1 MFFHRD
7 LFERVSKNLSERLIK
22 NENFIKVLILDL
34 KVLLQRIVDFFI
46 KLNKKQ
52 KIALIA
58 AGVLITALLVFLLLY
73 PFKEKDYAQG
83 GYGVLFER
91 LDSSDNALILQ
102 HLQQNQIPYK
112 ILKDDTILIPKDKV
126 YEERITLASQG
137 IPKTS
142 KVGFEIFDTKDFGAT
157 DFDQNIKLIRAIEG
171 ELSRTIE
178 SLNPILKANVHIAIP
193 KDSVFVAKEVP
204 PSASVMLKL
213 KPDMKLSPTQIL
225 GIKNLIAAAVPKL
238 TTENVKIVNENGESI
253 GEGDILENSK
263 ELALEQLRYKQNFE
277 NILENKIV
285 NILAPIVGGKN
296 KVVARVNAEF
306 DFSQKKSTKETFD
319 PNNVVR
325 SEQNLE
331 EKKEGAPKKQV
342 GGVPGVVSN
351 IGPVQGLKDNKEPE
365 KYEKSQN
372 TTNYE
377 VGKTISEIKGEFG
390 TLVRLNAAVVV
401 DGKYKI
407 ALKDGANT
415 LEYEPL
421 SDESLKKI
429 NALVKQ
435 AIGYNQNRGDD
446 VAVSNFEFNPMAPML
461 DNATLSEKIM
471 HKTQKV
477 LGSFTPLIKYI
488 LVFIV
493 LFIFYKK
500 VIVPFSERMLEVVPD
515 EDKEVKS
522 MFEEM
527 DEEEDELNKLGDLR
541 KKVEDQLGLNATFSE
556 EEVRYEIVL
565 EKIRGTLKERPDEI
579 AMLFKLLIK
588 DEISSDSA
596 KG

>member
-1 MFFHRD
+1 M
-7 LFERVSKNLSERLIK
+7 
-22 NENFIKVLILDL
+22 DL

-83 GYGVLFER
+83 GYGVLFEG

-112 ILKDDTILIPKDKV
+112 VSKDDTILIPRDKV

-325 SEQNLE
+325 SEQNSE

-446 VAVSNFEFNPMAPML
+446 IAVSNFEFNPTAPML

>member
-1 MFFHRD
+1 M
-7 LFERVSKNLSERLIK
+7 
-22 NENFIKVLILDL
+22 DL

-527 DEEEDELNKLGDLR
+527 DEEEDEMNKLGDLR

>member
-1 MFFHRD
+1 M
-7 LFERVSKNLSERLIK
+7 
-22 NENFIKVLILDL
+22 DL

-112 ILKDDTILIPKDKV
+112 VSRDDTILIPKDKV

-331 EKKEGAPKKQV
+331 EKKEGASKKQV

-407 ALKDGANT
+407 VLKDGANT

>member
-1 MFFHRD
+1 M
-7 LFERVSKNLSERLIK
+7 
-22 NENFIKVLILDL
+22 DL

-238 TTENVKIVNENGESI
+238 TIENVKIVNENGESI

-401 DGKYKI
+401 DGRYKI
-407 ALKDGANT
+407 VLKDGANA

-446 VAVSNFEFNPMAPML
+446 VAVSNFEFNPMAPMI

-471 HKTQKV
+471 HKTQKI

-556 EEVRYEIVL
+556 EEVRYEIIL

-579 AMLFKLLIK
+579 ATLFKLLIK

>member
-1 MFFHRD
+1 M
-7 LFERVSKNLSERLIK
+7 
-22 NENFIKVLILDL
+22 DL

-112 ILKDDTILIPKDKV
+112 ILKDDTILVPKDKV

-193 KDSVFVAKEVP
+193 KDSVFVVKEVP

-238 TTENVKIVNENGESI
+238 TIENVKIVNENGESI

-407 ALKDGANT
+407 AFKDGANA

-446 VAVSNFEFNPMAPML
+446 VAVSNFEFNPMAPMI

-471 HKTQKV
+471 HKTQKI

-541 KKVEDQLGLNATFSE
+541 KKVEDQLGLNASFSE
-556 EEVRYEIVL
+556 EEVRYEIIL

-579 AMLFKLLIK
+579 ATLFKLLIK

>member
-1 MFFHRD
+1 M
-7 LFERVSKNLSERLIK
+7 
-22 NENFIKVLILDL
+22 DL

-238 TTENVKIVNENGESI
+238 MTENVKIVNENGESI

-407 ALKDGANT
+407 AFKDGANT

>member
-1 MFFHRD
+1 M
-7 LFERVSKNLSERLIK
+7 
-22 NENFIKVLILDL
+22 DL

-73 PFKEKDYAQG
+73 PFKEKDYVQG

-331 EKKEGAPKKQV
+331 EKKEGASKKQV

-407 ALKDGANT
+407 VLKDGANT

-446 VAVSNFEFNPMAPML
+446 VAVSNFEFNPTAPML

>member
-1 MFFHRD
+1 M
-7 LFERVSKNLSERLIK
+7 
-22 NENFIKVLILDL
+22 DL

-73 PFKEKDYAQG
+73 PFKEKDYVQG

-365 KYEKSQN
+365 KYEKSQS

-390 TLVRLNAAVVV
+390 TLVRLNVAVVV

>member
-1 MFFHRD
+1 M
-7 LFERVSKNLSERLIK
+7 
-22 NENFIKVLILDL
+22 DL

-112 ILKDDTILIPKDKV
+112 VLKDDTILIPKDKV

-238 TTENVKIVNENGESI
+238 TIENVKIVNENGESI

-331 EKKEGAPKKQV
+331 EKKEGASKKQV

-407 ALKDGANT
+407 ALKDGANA

-446 VAVSNFEFNPMAPML
+446 VAVSNFEFNPMAPMI

-471 HKTQKV
+471 HKTQKI
-477 LGSFTPLIKYI
+477 LGSFTPLIKYV

-556 EEVRYEIVL
+556 EEVRYEIIL

-579 AMLFKLLIK
+579 ATLFKLLIK

>member
-1 MFFHRD
+1 M
-7 LFERVSKNLSERLIK
+7 
-22 NENFIKVLILDL
+22 DL

-83 GYGVLFER
+83 GYGVLFEG

-112 ILKDDTILIPKDKV
+112 VSKDDTILIPRDKV

-446 VAVSNFEFNPMAPML
+446 VAVSNFEFNPTAPML

>member
-1 MFFHRD
+1 M
-7 LFERVSKNLSERLIK
+7 
-22 NENFIKVLILDL
+22 DL

-73 PFKEKDYAQG
+73 PFKEKDYVQG

-112 ILKDDTILIPKDKV
+112 VSKDDTILIPKDKV

-446 VAVSNFEFNPMAPML
+446 IAVSNFEFNPTAPML

-471 HKTQKV
+471 HKTQKI

-588 DEISSDSA
+588 DEISSDST
-596 KG
+596 KS

>member
-1 MFFHRD
+1 M
-7 LFERVSKNLSERLIK
+7 
-22 NENFIKVLILDL
+22 DL

-306 DFSQKKSTKETFD
+306 DFSQKRSTKETFD

>member
-1 MFFHRD
+1 M
-7 LFERVSKNLSERLIK
+7 
-22 NENFIKVLILDL
+22 DL

-73 PFKEKDYAQG
+73 PFKEKDYVQG

-112 ILKDDTILIPKDKV
+112 VSRDDTILIPKDKV

-238 TTENVKIVNENGESI
+238 TIENVKIVNENGESI

-331 EKKEGAPKKQV
+331 EKKEGASKKQV

-407 ALKDGANT
+407 VLKDGANT

>member
-1 MFFHRD
+1 M
-7 LFERVSKNLSERLIK
+7 
-22 NENFIKVLILDL
+22 DL

-52 KIALIA
+52 KIALIT

-73 PFKEKDYAQG
+73 PFKEKDYVQG

-238 TTENVKIVNENGESI
+238 TIENVKIVNENGESI

-401 DGKYKI
+401 DGRYKI
-407 ALKDGANT
+407 ALKDGANA

-446 VAVSNFEFNPMAPML
+446 VAVSNFEFNPMAPLL

-471 HKTQKV
+471 HKTQKI

-556 EEVRYEIVL
+556 EEVRYEIIL

-579 AMLFKLLIK
+579 ATLFKLLIK

>member
-1 MFFHRD
+1 M
-7 LFERVSKNLSERLIK
+7 
-22 NENFIKVLILDL
+22 DL

-446 VAVSNFEFNPMAPML
+446 VAVSNFEFNPTAPML

-579 AMLFKLLIK
+579 ATLFKLLIK

>member
-1 MFFHRD
+1 M
-7 LFERVSKNLSERLIK
+7 
-22 NENFIKVLILDL
+22 DL

-112 ILKDDTILIPKDKV
+112 VLKDDTILIPKDKV

-238 TTENVKIVNENGESI
+238 TIENVKIVNENGESI

-331 EKKEGAPKKQV
+331 EKKEGTPKKQI

-407 ALKDGANT
+407 ALKDGANA

-446 VAVSNFEFNPMAPML
+446 VAVSNFEFNPMAPMI

-471 HKTQKV
+471 HKTQKI

-541 KKVEDQLGLNATFSE
+541 KKVEDQLGLNASFSE
-556 EEVRYEIVL
+556 EEVRYEIIL

-579 AMLFKLLIK
+579 ATLFKLLIK

>member
-1 MFFHRD
+1 M
-7 LFERVSKNLSERLIK
+7 
-22 NENFIKVLILDL
+22 DL

-407 ALKDGANT
+407 VLKDGANT

-446 VAVSNFEFNPMAPML
+446 VAVSNFEFNPTAPML

>member
-1 MFFHRD
+1 M
-7 LFERVSKNLSERLIK
+7 
-22 NENFIKVLILDL
+22 DL

-112 ILKDDTILIPKDKV
+112 VSKDDTILVPKDKV

-238 TTENVKIVNENGESI
+238 TIENVKIVNENGESI

-401 DGKYKI
+401 DGRYKI
-407 ALKDGANT
+407 ALKDGANA

-446 VAVSNFEFNPMAPML
+446 VAVSNFEFNPMAPMI

-471 HKTQKV
+471 HKTQKI
-477 LGSFTPLIKYI
+477 LGSFTPLIKYV

-556 EEVRYEIVL
+556 EEVRYEIIL

-579 AMLFKLLIK
+579 ATLFKLLIK

>member
-1 MFFHRD
+1 M
-7 LFERVSKNLSERLIK
+7 
-22 NENFIKVLILDL
+22 DL

-112 ILKDDTILIPKDKV
+112 VLKDDTILVPKDKV

-238 TTENVKIVNENGESI
+238 TIENVKIVNENGESI

-407 ALKDGANT
+407 ALKDGANA

-446 VAVSNFEFNPMAPML
+446 VAVSNFEFNPMAPMI

-471 HKTQKV
+471 HKTQKI

-541 KKVEDQLGLNATFSE
+541 KKVEDQLGLNASFSE
-556 EEVRYEIVL
+556 EEVRYEIIL
-565 EKIRGTLKERPDEI
+565 EKIRETLKERPDEI
-579 AMLFKLLIK
+579 ATLFKLLIK

>member
-1 MFFHRD
+1 M
-7 LFERVSKNLSERLIK
+7 
-22 NENFIKVLILDL
+22 DL

-331 EKKEGAPKKQV
+331 EKKEGASKKQV

-565 EKIRGTLKERPDEI
+565 EKIRETLKERPDEI

>member
-1 MFFHRD
+1 M
-7 LFERVSKNLSERLIK
+7 
-22 NENFIKVLILDL
+22 LDL

-471 HKTQKV
+471 HKAQKV

-488 LVFIV
+488 LVFVV

>member
-1 MFFHRD
+1 M
-7 LFERVSKNLSERLIK
+7 
-22 NENFIKVLILDL
+22 DL

-238 TTENVKIVNENGESI
+238 TIENVKIVNENGESI

-407 ALKDGANT
+407 ALKDGANA

-446 VAVSNFEFNPMAPML
+446 VAVSNFEFNPMAPMI

-471 HKTQKV
+471 HKTQKI
-477 LGSFTPLIKYI
+477 LGSFTPLIKYV

-541 KKVEDQLGLNATFSE
+541 KKVEDQLGLNASFSE
-556 EEVRYEIVL
+556 EEVRYEIIL

-579 AMLFKLLIK
+579 ATLFKLLIK

>member
-1 MFFHRD
+1 M
-7 LFERVSKNLSERLIK
+7 
-22 NENFIKVLILDL
+22 DL

-446 VAVSNFEFNPMAPML
+446 VAVSNFEFNPITPML

>member
-1 MFFHRD
+1 M
-7 LFERVSKNLSERLIK
+7 
-22 NENFIKVLILDL
+22 DL

-73 PFKEKDYAQG
+73 PFKEKDYVQG
-83 GYGVLFER
+83 DYGVLFER

>member
-1 MFFHRD
+1 M
-7 LFERVSKNLSERLIK
+7 
-22 NENFIKVLILDL
+22 DL

-52 KIALIA
+52 KIALIV

-331 EKKEGAPKKQV
+331 EKKEGTPKKQV

>member
-1 MFFHRD
+1 M
-7 LFERVSKNLSERLIK
+7 
-22 NENFIKVLILDL
+22 DL

-52 KIALIA
+52 KIALIT

>member
-1 MFFHRD
+1 M
-7 LFERVSKNLSERLIK
+7 
-22 NENFIKVLILDL
+22 DL

-331 EKKEGAPKKQV
+331 EKKEGTPKKQV

-446 VAVSNFEFNPMAPML
+446 VAVSNFEFNPMAPMI

>member
-1 MFFHRD
+1 M
-7 LFERVSKNLSERLIK
+7 
-22 NENFIKVLILDL
+22 DL
-34 KVLLQRIVDFFI
+34 KVLLQRIVDLFI

-565 EKIRGTLKERPDEI
+565 EKIRETLKERPDEI

>member
-1 MFFHRD
+1 M
-7 LFERVSKNLSERLIK
+7 
-22 NENFIKVLILDL
+22 DL

-73 PFKEKDYAQG
+73 PFKEKDYTQG

-331 EKKEGAPKKQV
+331 EKKEGASKKQV

-407 ALKDGANT
+407 ALKDGANA

-471 HKTQKV
+471 HKTQKI

-515 EDKEVKS
+515 EDKEVRS

-527 DEEEDELNKLGDLR
+527 DEEEDEMNKLGDLR

>member
-1 MFFHRD
+1 MDF
-7 LFERVSKNLSERLIK
+7 
-22 NENFIKVLILDL
+22 
-34 KVLLQRIVDFFI
+34 KVLLQQIVNFFI

-52 KIALIA
+52 KIALIS
-58 AGVLITALLVFLLLY
+58 AGVLVTALLVFLLLY
-73 PFKEKDYAQG
+73 PFKEKDYVQG
-83 GYGVLFER
+83 GYGVLFEG
-91 LDSSDNALILQ
+91 LDPSDNALILQ

-112 ILKDDTILIPKDKV
+112 VPKDTTILIPKDKI

-193 KDSVFVAKEVP
+193 KESVFVSKEVP

-213 KPDMKLSPTQIL
+213 KPDMKLLPTQIL
-225 GIKNLIAAAVPKL
+225 GIKNLIAASIPKL
-238 TTENVKIVNENGESI
+238 TIENVKIVNENGEPL
-253 GEGDILENSK
+253 GEGDSLDNSK

-277 NILENKIV
+277 NILESKVV

-331 EKKEGAPKKQV
+331 EKKTGTPKKEV

-351 IGPVQGLKDNKEPE
+351 IGPVQGLKDNKEQE

-390 TLVRLNAAVVV
+390 TLIRLNAAVVV
-401 DGKYKI
+401 DGKYKVV
-407 ALKDGANT
+407 LKDGVSA
-415 LEYEPL
+415 LEYVPL

-429 NALVKQ
+429 NTLVKQ
-435 AIGYNQNRGDD
+435 AIGYSQNRGDD
-446 VAVSNFEFNPMAPML
+446 VAVSNFEFNPMVPTIN
-461 DNATLSEKIM
+461 NATLTEKII
-471 HKTQKV
+471 HQAQKI
-477 LGSFTPLIKYI
+477 LGPFTPLIKYV
-488 LVFIV
+488 LVFVV

-522 MFEEM
+522 MFEEI
-527 DEEEDELNKLGDLR
+527 DEEEDELNKFGDLR

-556 EEVRYEIVL
+556 EEVRYEIIL

-579 AMLFKLLIK
+579 ATLFRLLIK
-588 DEISSDSA
+588 DEISSD
-596 KG
+596 GTRG

>member
-1 MFFHRD
+1 M
-7 LFERVSKNLSERLIK
+7 
-22 NENFIKVLILDL
+22 DL
-34 KVLLQRIVDFFI
+34 KVLLQRIVDLFI

-73 PFKEKDYAQG
+73 PFKEKDYVQG

>member
-1 MFFHRD
+1 M
-7 LFERVSKNLSERLIK
+7 
-22 NENFIKVLILDL
+22 DL

-565 EKIRGTLKERPDEI
+565 EKIRGTLRERPDEI

>member
-1 MFFHRD
+1 M
-7 LFERVSKNLSERLIK
+7 
-22 NENFIKVLILDL
+22 DL

-331 EKKEGAPKKQV
+331 EKKEGASKKQV

-471 HKTQKV
+471 HKTQKI

-588 DEISSDSA
+588 DEISSDSV

>member
-1 MFFHRD
+1 M
-7 LFERVSKNLSERLIK
+7 
-22 NENFIKVLILDL
+22 DL

-112 ILKDDTILIPKDKV
+112 VLKDDTILIPKDKV

-238 TTENVKIVNENGESI
+238 TIENVKIVNENGESI

-331 EKKEGAPKKQV
+331 EKKEGTPKKQV

-407 ALKDGANT
+407 AFKDGANA

-446 VAVSNFEFNPMAPML
+446 VAVSNFEFNPMAPMI

-471 HKTQKV
+471 HKTQKI

-488 LVFIV
+488 LVFVV

-541 KKVEDQLGLNATFSE
+541 KKVEDQLGLNASFSE
-556 EEVRYEIVL
+556 EEVRYEIIL

-579 AMLFKLLIK
+579 ATLFKLLIK

>member
-1 MFFHRD
+1 M
-7 LFERVSKNLSERLIK
+7 
-22 NENFIKVLILDL
+22 DL

-73 PFKEKDYAQG
+73 PFKEKDYVQG

-112 ILKDDTILIPKDKV
+112 VLKDDTILIPKDKV

-238 TTENVKIVNENGESI
+238 TIENVKIVNENGESI

-407 ALKDGANT
+407 ALKDGVNA

-446 VAVSNFEFNPMAPML
+446 VAVSNFEFNPMAPMI

-471 HKTQKV
+471 HKTQKI

-541 KKVEDQLGLNATFSE
+541 KKVEDQLGLNASFSE
-556 EEVRYEIVL
+556 EEVRYEIIL

-579 AMLFKLLIK
+579 ATLFKLLIK

>member
-1 MFFHRD
+1 M
-7 LFERVSKNLSERLIK
+7 
-22 NENFIKVLILDL
+22 DL

-522 MFEEM
+522 MLEEM

>member
-1 MFFHRD
+1 M
-7 LFERVSKNLSERLIK
+7 
-22 NENFIKVLILDL
+22 DL

-52 KIALIA
+52 KIALIV

-112 ILKDDTILIPKDKV
+112 VLKDDTILVPKDKV

-178 SLNPILKANVHIAIP
+178 SLNPILKANVYIAIP

-238 TTENVKIVNENGESI
+238 TIENVKIVNENGESI

-407 ALKDGANT
+407 ALKDGANA

-446 VAVSNFEFNPMAPML
+446 VAVSNFEFNPMAPMI

-471 HKTQKV
+471 HKTQKI

-541 KKVEDQLGLNATFSE
+541 KKVEDQLGLNASFSE
-556 EEVRYEIVL
+556 EEVRYEIIL
-565 EKIRGTLKERPDEI
+565 EKIRETLKERPDEI
-579 AMLFKLLIK
+579 ATLFKLLIK

>member
-1 MFFHRD
+1 M
-7 LFERVSKNLSERLIK
+7 
-22 NENFIKVLILDL
+22 DL

-415 LEYEPL
+415 LEYESL

-446 VAVSNFEFNPMAPML
+446 VAVSNFEFNPTAPML

>member
-1 MFFHRD
+1 M
-7 LFERVSKNLSERLIK
+7 
-22 NENFIKVLILDL
+22 DL

-331 EKKEGAPKKQV
+331 EKKEGASKKQV

-407 ALKDGANT
+407 VLKDGANT

-421 SDESLKKI
+421 SDESLQKI

-446 VAVSNFEFNPMAPML
+446 VAVSNFEFNPTAPML

-588 DEISSDSA
+588 DEISSDST